1 MAWGHDVGRLYA
13 WNTLGS
19 CLGLLAVTF
28 VGYEIH
34 VVLLL
39 VVIGLLL
46 LALKGFWRR
55 RQGDS
60 GSKTRLRLGYATPL
74 AISVIAVAFWLDFS
88 SAFTG
93 SNLRLFFGRDGVVGV
108 DRGGNLF
115 WNGLWH
121 SQLSDGENHVG
132 TNNWKMVVCGV
143 ASHPTGEI
151 RDAAVV
157 GLGTG
162 ITAVTLAKL
171 DSVKRV
177 DTYEINQGLK
187 SFHLR
192 YPDGTLFALDN
203 PKIHVFWQ
211 DARTGLALRD
221 RSYDLVVTQPLYLMQ
236 AGSSFLNSREFLAL
250 VRSRLRPRGVLCL
263 YSRGTEPQKR
273 ALRETATRVFRY
285 GESFFGGYLLVLSD
299 WELELGEQRLAERFR
314 QQSKDPLWQ
323 EIQTFD
329 PTRDAQALLT
339 QLDRPRHSWNAHGL
353 IVTDDH
359 PVIEYP
365 YMLKRMLRERDA
377 AAAARPPRR

>member
-1 MAWGHDVGRLYA
+1 M
-13 WNTLGS
+13 
-19 CLGLLAVTF
+19 
-28 VGYEIH
+28 
-34 VVLLL
+34 
-39 VVIGLLL
+39 
-46 LALKGFWRR
+46 
-55 RQGDS
+55 
-60 GSKTRLRLGYATPL
+60 
-74 AISVIAVAFWLDFS
+74 
-88 SAFTG
+88 
-93 SNLRLFFGRDGVVGV
+93 
-108 DRGGNLF
+108 
-115 WNGLWH
+115 
-121 SQLSDGENHVG
+121 
-132 TNNWKMVVCGV
+132 
-143 ASHPTGEI
+143 
-151 RDAAVV
+151 
-157 GLGTG
+157 
-162 ITAVTLAKL
+162 
-171 DSVKRV
+171 
-177 DTYEINQGLK
+177 
-187 SFHLR
+187 
-192 YPDGTLFALDN
+192 
-203 PKIHVFWQ
+203 
-211 DARTGLALRD
+211 
-221 RSYDLVVTQPLYLMQ
+221 
-236 AGSSFLNSREFLAL
+236 